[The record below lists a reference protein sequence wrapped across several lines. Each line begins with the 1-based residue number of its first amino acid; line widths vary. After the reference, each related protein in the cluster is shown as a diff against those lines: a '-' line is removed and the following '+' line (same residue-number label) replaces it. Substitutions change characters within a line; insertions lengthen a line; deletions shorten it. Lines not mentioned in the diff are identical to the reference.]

1 MGIFKGEKKFEC
13 SQSVEDG
20 SVQCESFRENK
31 DGTRVPLASLKMSV
45 DGMCNVVPENMIE
58 HVEGELQELE
68 KKVAGRM
75 VAKCKKG
82 SGKATARPED
92 Y

>member
-13 SQSVEDG
+13 
-20 SVQCESFRENK
+20 VQDKDTGAVSCESFRENK
-31 DGTRVPLASLKMSV
+31 DGTRVPLASLRMSV
-45 DGMCNVVPENMIE
+45 DGMCNVIPENMVE

-75 VAKCKKG
+75 TAKCRKG
-82 SGKATARPED
+82 NNKATATPED